1 MQAKRYVFNGPNI
14 IRYIFANKTIATCH
28 SLRQYAVDIN
38 QRARQ
43 AIHFY
48 IRKKFMSLTRYQFI
62 SSLNPRLN
70 FTFIENVIQ
79 TDHSAHVLYFLKTVE
94 QLISNSLR
102 RTIDSNQFRMIRFNF
117 LQLIHQAIINRIAH
131 TRFIQGVVFVA
142 ITI

>member
-1 MQAKRYVFNGPNI
+1 MQKILKTRRFTQTKRYVFNGPNI

-28 SLRQYAVDIN
+28 SLRQYTVDIN

-48 IRKKFMSLTRYQFI
+48 IRKKFMSLTWYQFI

-79 TDHSAHVLYFLKTVE
+79 TDHSARVLDFLKTVE

-102 RTIDSNQFRMIRFNF
+102 RTINSNQFRMIRFNF
-117 LQLIHQAIINRIAH
+117 LQLIHQTVINRIAH
-131 TRFIQGVVFVA
+131 TRLV
-142 ITI
+142 